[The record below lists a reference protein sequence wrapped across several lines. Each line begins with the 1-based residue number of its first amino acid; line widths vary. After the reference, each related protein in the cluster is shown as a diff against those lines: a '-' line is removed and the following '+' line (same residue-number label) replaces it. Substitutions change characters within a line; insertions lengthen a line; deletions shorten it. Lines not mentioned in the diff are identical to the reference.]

1 MTVIADN
8 KKRVTLPTRPGERF
22 DLQLRGPDK
31 FVLTRLVPAPPRTAK
46 VTFKKVG
53 GFTVAR
59 TSRPIDVNAVNRALE
74 EFP

>member
-22 DLQLRGPDK
+22 DVQTFGNEK
-31 FVLTRLVPAPPRTAK
+31 FVLTRLAPVKMRPTK
-46 VTFKKVG
+46 VTFKKVNG
-53 GFTVAR
+53 YTVAE
-59 TSRPIDVNAVNRALE
+59 TNHPIDAEAIQRALE

>member
-22 DLQLRGPDK
+22 DLQAYGGDK
-31 FVLTRLVPAPPRTAK
+31 FVLTRLVPVEKTGK
-46 VTFKKVG
+46 VRLVKRHG
-53 GFTVAR
+53 CTVA
-59 TSRPIDVNAVNRALE
+59 VNGRKITQAATRRLLD